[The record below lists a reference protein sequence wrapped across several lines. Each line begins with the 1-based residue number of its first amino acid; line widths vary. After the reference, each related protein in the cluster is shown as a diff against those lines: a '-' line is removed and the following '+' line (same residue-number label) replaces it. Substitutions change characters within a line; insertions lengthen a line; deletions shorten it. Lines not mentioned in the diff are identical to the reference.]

1 MKTTIPVT
9 FPDYSKLVGI
19 PYSKADCF
27 QFAKMFYAEILGKE
41 LHHYYETTPAE
52 LADRQDLIYTNMGQ
66 FSRVDNPQFGDI
78 VLIKVLGFESHIAIY
93 VGDGK
98 IIHSLK
104 TVGQSVVESSFRW
117 RRVITG
123 YFRPLENKS

>member
-1 MKTTIPVT
+1 MKTTIQVT

-19 PYSKADCF
+19 PYSSADCF
-27 QFAKMFYAEILGKE
+27 QFAKKFYAEILGKE
-41 LHHYYETTPAE
+41 LHHYYDKTPE
-52 LADRQDLIYTNMGQ
+52 NLADRQNLIFTNMGD
-66 FSRVDNPQFGDI
+66 FVKVDTPEFGDI
-78 VLIKVLGFESHIAIY
+78 VLIKVMGLESHIAIY

-123 YFRPLENKS
+123 YYRPLENT